1 MSAIFSFCLEVRLS
15 EHLSLKVQDEADNR
29 NPDTIPRLCL
39 PNHPISVTP
48 ICHFITFELIFV
60 ILFFSLKCFPGLE
73 FPFNSGLKSY
83 TLHNS
88 NNNIL
93 AGSQQEHMGLSI
105 LMPRLASAKTFL
117 CCHIDSSNVW
127 DCWGIIPHSSGWGML
142 PPDSL
147 CAQLRGFLSLS
158 LSTVRGERAVE
169 SVSVHLLEPHELQA
183 MSPNFRHPKALTG
196 GLGQERRGYWSESK
210 SENKNHFLFKKRG
223 FNQSDWVYR

>member
-1 MSAIFSFCLEVRLS
+1 MKRTDLKG
-15 EHLSLKVQDEADNR
+15 LSLGEKVDFLKSQVRDDKGSPKPRQRHNDKREADNR

-93 AGSQQEHMGLSI
+93 AGS
-105 LMPRLASAKTFL
+105 
-117 CCHIDSSNVW
+117 
-127 DCWGIIPHSSGWGML
+127 
-142 PPDSL
+142 
-147 CAQLRGFLSLS
+147 
-158 LSTVRGERAVE
+158 
-169 SVSVHLLEPHELQA
+169 
-183 MSPNFRHPKALTG
+183 
-196 GLGQERRGYWSESK
+196 
-210 SENKNHFLFKKRG
+210 
-223 FNQSDWVYR
+223 